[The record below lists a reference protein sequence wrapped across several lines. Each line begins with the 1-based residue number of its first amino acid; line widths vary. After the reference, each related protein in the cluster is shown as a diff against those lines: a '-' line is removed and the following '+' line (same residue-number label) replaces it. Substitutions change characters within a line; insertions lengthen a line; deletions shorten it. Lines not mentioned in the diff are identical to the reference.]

1 MTFIFQMKV
10 MSKLKILFV
19 IDHYRGPHAGTEN
32 QLNRLVKGLIQN
44 GHEVHLLVFS
54 PSDYVGAG
62 HFPCPV
68 TVLGHVSLS
77 SLGMWKALWAQARQ
91 FRAQGFRLAHV
102 FFNDPSL
109 ICPPVFAANG
119 IKTIIS
125 RRDMGY
131 WYTPVYKW
139 WLRINSA
146 LVSAAIVNSEA
157 VSVVTQQEEW
167 IPARKMHVIYNGYDM
182 PPGEAGAVPAEI
194 VDWHQ
199 SDALIAIIVAN
210 IRPIKRIQDAV
221 EAVGVLKARV
231 PALRLVVIGDG
242 DASALVER
250 AGQLGVQDRVRFLGR
265 RSNPV
270 DYIRVADIGMLCSE
284 SEGLSNSIIE
294 YLHCGKPVVCSR
306 VGGNPELVAHGET
319 GLCYSAGNVQELA
332 SSLEFVCT
340 DTGLRQTMSAN
351 ALAGVE
357 SRFSVTSMVR
367 RHEEIYAELLGES

>member
-1 MTFIFQMKV
+1 MK
-10 MSKLKILFV
+10 LLFV

-32 QLNRLVKGLIQN
+32 QLNRLVKGLLQN
-44 GHEVHLLVFS
+44 GHDVHLLVFS
-54 PSDYVGAG
+54 QSDYVGAG

-77 SLGMWKALWAQARQ
+77 SPAMWKALWVQARQ

-109 ICPPVFAANG
+109 ICPLVFAAHG

-139 WLRINSA
+139 WLRVNSA
-146 LVSAAIVNSEA
+146 LVSVAIVNSEA
-157 VSVVTQQEEW
+157 VSAVTQQEEW
-167 IPARKMHVIYNGYDM
+167 IPARKMHVIYNGYHM
-182 PPGEAGAVPAEI
+182 PPGELSSVPPEI
-194 VDWHQ
+194 ADWRE
-199 SDALIAIIVAN
+199 SGELIAIIVAN
-210 IRPIKRIQDAV
+210 IRSIKRIQDAV
-221 EAVGVLKARV
+221 EAVGLLKERV

-242 DASALVER
+242 DASSLEER
-250 AGQLGVQDRVRFLGR
+250 AGQLGVKDRVRFLGR

-270 DYIRVADIGMLCSE
+270 DYIRFADIGMLCSE

-319 GLCYSAGNVQELA
+319 GLCYTAGDVEELA
-332 SSLEFVCT
+332 SCLESVGT
-340 DTGLRQTMSAN
+340 DTSLRQSMSAK

-367 RHEEIYAELLGES
+367 RHEEIYSQLLGET